1 MRTFPL
7 SHRLARPV
15 GIALAASLA
24 LAPAAALLPTVSA
37 QTGDGDGQTTPL
49 LSLIDP
55 DKKVTLTIT
64 TIDGDPEV
72 GGVADPS
79 ADPVV
84 GAVYDVYQLTGL
96 SPLNVDDWEDYAELD
111 ARTLD
116 TAQGMTLADTV
127 TTGSDGSA
135 TTSELPVGFYFVKER
150 ASDGIVPAP
159 PFLISLPMTNQE
171 NLSEWDYH
179 PSVKPK
185 NQSLDLVKTVS
196 DQDVIEGENL
206 TYTLDASVPAVA
218 TAGYS
223 FDRYIITDTFAS
235 DFVQIVDST
244 HRVRLVDTSGASRDV
259 VQTLVR
265 DTDYT
270 VTLDGGDAVMAL
282 TGPGLEKLAQERGGV
297 PEQAGRPDLVVEWT
311 FDAEVTAFNEDGAG
325 IIPNSATLTP
335 PRAPGV
341 EVDPIPSNEV
351 RTEMLE
357 ISLHKVDGDDRASL
371 SDATF
376 DLYRCEPGSN
386 DLLDATV
393 LDTAETDAT
402 GLLSF
407 KSVQVPDFADG
418 AERTPEWAYCVVE
431 TKAPAGYELIP
442 EPIVVDL
449 AGLDAGTNTVTVEV
463 ENWKSNG
470 GNPLPVTG
478 ETALL
483 WLAGGAGVVLIGGVV
498 YVMRRRADLGEV
510 I

>member
-1 MRTFPL
+1 MRTF
-7 SHRLARPV
+7 HRLARPA
-15 GIALAASLA
+15 GIALAAALA

-37 QTGDGDGQTTPL
+37 QTGDEGGGQTTPL
-49 LSLIDP
+49 LSLIDS
-55 DKKVTLTIT
+55 DRTTTLTINK
-64 TIDGDPEV
+64 IKGDPEV
-72 GGVADPS
+72 NGQAGEHNEPMPGIVF
-79 ADPVV
+79 
-84 GAVYDVYQLTGL
+84 DVYQLDGMN
-96 SPLNVDDWEDYAELD
+96 PANAEDWASYAELD
-111 ARTLD
+111 AATLD
-116 TAQGMTLADTV
+116 TEQGMTLADTV
-127 TTGSDGSA
+127 TTGADGTV
-135 TTSELPVGFYFVKER
+135 TTKDLPVGFYFVKEQ
-150 ASDGIVPAP
+150 ASNGVVPAP
-159 PFLISLPMTNQE
+159 PFLISLPMTDQADLN
-171 NLSEWDYH
+171 SWDYH
-179 PSVKPK
+179 PTVKPK
-185 NQSLDLVKTVS
+185 NQSMDLVKAVS

-206 TYTLDASVPAVA
+206 TYTLDGSVPAVA

-223 FDRYIITDTFAS
+223 FDRYVITDTFAS

-244 HRVRLVDTSGASRDV
+244 HQVRLVDTAGNSRDV

-270 VTLDGGDAVMAL
+270 VTLDGGDARMEL
-282 TGPGLEKLAQERGGV
+282 TGPGLDKLAQERGGV
-297 PEQAGRPDLVVEWT
+297 PEQAGRPGLVVEWT
-311 FDAEVTAFNEDGAG
+311 FEAEVIGFNEEGAG
-325 IIPNSATLTP
+325 IIPNTATLTP
-335 PRAPGV
+335 PSAPGV
-341 EVDPIPSNEV
+341 EVGEIPSNEV
-351 RTEMLE
+351 VTEMLE

-371 SDATF
+371 ADATF

-463 ENWKSNG
+463 ENWESNG

-483 WLAGGAGVVLIGGVV
+483 WLAGGAGVILIGGVA
-498 YVMRRRADLGEV
+498 YVMRRRANLDEV